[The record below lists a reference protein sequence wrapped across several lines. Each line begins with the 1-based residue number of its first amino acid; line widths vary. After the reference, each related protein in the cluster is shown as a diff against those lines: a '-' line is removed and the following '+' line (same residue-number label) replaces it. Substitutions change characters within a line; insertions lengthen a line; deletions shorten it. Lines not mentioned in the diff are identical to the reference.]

1 MKSILEFVRW
11 PAVLLAVFLWTPMLA
26 AFANSDVPV
35 PLHGVNY
42 SGQTFSYFLFDPTNE
57 KNSGGGEEI
66 GPFEAGGTVC
76 CFTLPAQWRPGLK
89 VEIRETYWLPKRPDT
104 LPELK
109 KNHLVEVP
117 SYAGREA
124 GELWVIRAA
133 DGTMSLVSSNYQP
146 NHQKW
151 PGKIKG
157 WPVPDLAYR
166 RQRYDLYIE
175 EAQDDVEL
183 YRDLLNELNKQ
194 PKKRASESWEYV
206 SRMNAQDLKL
216 FTGPQDPAYL
226 EHLRK
231 RYQASMALAQAELD
245 KLKVTRP

>member
-1 MKSILEFVRW
+1 
-11 PAVLLAVFLWTPMLA
+11 MLA
-26 AFANSDVPV
+26 ACAKSDVPV

-42 SGQTFSYFLFDPTNE
+42 SGQTFRYFLVDPTNE

-89 VEIRETYWLPKRPDT
+89 VEIRETYWLPKRPDNT

-109 KNHLVEVP
+109 KKHVVKVP
-117 SYAGREA
+117 SYAGREV

-146 NHQKW
+146 NHRKW

-166 RQRYDLYIE
+166 RQRYDLYINDARE
-175 EAQDDVEL
+175 NVEL
-183 YRDLLNELNKQ
+183 YRGLLDELDRTPAKG
-194 PKKRASESWEYV
+194 ATDSWE
-206 SRMNAQDLKL
+206 
-216 FTGPQDPAYL
+216 
-226 EHLRK
+226 
-231 RYQASMALAQAELD
+231 
-245 KLKVTRP
+245 